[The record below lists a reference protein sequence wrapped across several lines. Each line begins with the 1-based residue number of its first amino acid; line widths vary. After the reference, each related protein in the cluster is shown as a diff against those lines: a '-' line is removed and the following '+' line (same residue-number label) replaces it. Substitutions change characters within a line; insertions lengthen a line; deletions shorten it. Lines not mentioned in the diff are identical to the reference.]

1 MSLTSI
7 PATSTG
13 LLLALVLCAND
24 GILPLPRPP
33 RLLDATVSR
42 PLDRSS
48 ADGPGSWSISLFACA
63 RTAPVSWRSA
73 CSGESEGA
81 AGVGAGALVTAV
93 DAGDDGATWSVLLVV
108 AASRCV
114 LAFDTAVCRCV
125 WCQLLCRTLFY
136 DSRLEMTLQHA
147 ATRSNT
153 LQKAAIRY
161 DTMHHA
167 APPCNA
173 GNDTDI

>member
-24 GILPLPRPP
+24 GILPLPRP
-33 RLLDATVSR
+33 LDATVSR

-48 ADGPGSWSISLFACA
+48 ADGPGNWSISLFACA